1 MPWLAVHHRLLYHLD
16 PTCHAPST
24 LLSHRVCTV
33 ADRKCH
39 NISVV
44 SVLRSSHV
52 PLGVMLAELLLAGVA
67 SRALPMTTEP
77 WAVPAGFHS
86 SDSDA
91 VPPSAEETA
100 ASAMSRRGG
109 VRRYSPARGPR
120 LWVTVLRYD
129 NGGEYVSNALK
140 ALHDEHGARHQTAVP
155 DTPQQNNPALRLDLC
170 SAPDSVVSYSPCR
183 IQIDAMVEPPTK
195 ARSVLV
201 AEKKVAE
208 DAEDVEEVS
217 GDDNVENELS
227 LRSASDGESVDADDD
242 GKDDKQND
250 QSEQSADVN
259 QGCGGFEDKLRR
271 SSRAWRPRVES
282 WSTVTLVAHNAPM
295 T

>member
-1 MPWLAVHHRLLYHLD
+1 MPCAGGGRVTEGLQIVHSDLGGPISEPSRGGALYFG
-16 PTCHAPST
+16 T
-24 LLSHRVCTV
+24 
-33 ADRKCH
+33 
-39 NISVV
+39 
-44 SVLRSSHV
+44 
-52 PLGVMLAELLLAGVA
+52 
-67 SRALPMTTEP
+67 
-77 WAVPAGFHS
+77 F
-86 SDSDA
+86 
-91 VPPSAEETA
+91 AEEVSCWTVVVLFQGKRGL
-100 ASAMSRRGG
+100 SAVYKKWLTKAQLHTESKIR
-109 VRRYSPARGPR
+109 
-120 LWVTVLRYD
+120 VLRYD
-129 NGGEYVSNALK
+129 HGGEDVSNALK
-140 ALHDEHGARHQTAVP
+140 ALHDEHGARHRTAVP

-170 SAPDSVVSYSPCR
+170 SAPECVVSYSPCS

-217 GDDNVENELS
+217 GDDIVENELS

-271 SSRAWRPRVES
+271 SGRAWRPRVES
-282 WSTVTLVAHNAPM
+282 WNTVTLVAHNAPM